1 MEGSHFVPINDSV
14 DTTIDGIESDLDIL
28 SDIAEAEKKYIH
40 IQGRISYGGKS
51 KVHVLFIVIIGIPDR
66 KMINFEAI
74 VSNRDN
80 ISYVSPDN
88 KAFLRLL
95 SKSSEVEKKKG
106 RMIRAKLKEEL
117 TEIDIV
123 EFIELFMADEI
134 EEINDRFKA
143 RLGDIVKEHVEL
155 ALFIELKDYEELKKK
170 YPQLFYDENEEEEK
184 ENKNEGDGEIIIDC
198 LPQISAVHGK
208 RIRELQ
214 KNDIILVKLA
224 ELDYRNF
231 FEKFSDLIV
240 ENNKL
245 KVRIEEIYFDA
256 KKKVYYLLLDL
267 GEDIKG
273 RLIIESESELKL
285 AVPKV
290 EVKEAITQ
298 GLDNSTN
305 REGLILYSFVLIS
318 ILAIVTIILFYYI

>member
-298 GLDNSTN
+298 GLDKSTN